1 MTKGARNRGVAGV
14 CGVAAVL
21 AVSLPSRQAGAA
33 TIAVR
38 TTSMAINGS
47 DGCGLVEAITA
58 VNEQRAVSDCA
69 AGNGSND
76 TITLRLGIGTYTM
89 PTLDIARS
97 VIIRSETANT
107 PVVVVT
113 SGHDL
118 EGFRAANPGVTFNLQ
133 FQDIDLRSGAGTDQ
147 TGVLAYGTSSG
158 KLTLLRSSIFG
169 FNGGAVI
176 VSGMDL
182 DITDS
187 IIDGNSADTS
197 GGNGGGVF
205 AAGDAGTSLNIR
217 GSQITDNQA
226 FDTGGGIYFA
236 GGGASNIIN
245 STISN
250 NSATV
255 GGGLALVLPTGSG
268 QFKLTAST
276 LAFNDASSQG
286 GGVYSGGVSNVL
298 VGETIIGTNFA
309 PSGPDFFGTISS
321 LTNSLLQS
329 SAQATITAQSHNV
342 TGSDPGFLN
351 DFSWDAGGPFSTR
364 VMVLAPSS
372 PAVDF
377 NSSSVQTED
386 QRHFPRGVDA
396 NPGGNRFDIGAY
408 EHDRNLQTELLR
420 VSAKSSDAHSVTS
433 SADFSNGK
441 GTTLEGNA
449 VNDFVTY
456 TVPMLRDDCSS
467 ISVGV
472 RRTKNGARVQAQYN
486 RPDVDNV
493 WSPIGPVLDLWAASP
508 VFKELAIVPNSKVS
522 RDRTLIRFL
531 VVGRNNANRE
541 TPGYFL
547 NLDYVRVA
555 APTGPTGPGN
565 CVTICSSPPCP
576 LFD

>member
-1 MTKGARNRGVAGV
+1 MAKGASSWGISAGV
-14 CGVAAVL
+14 VAAVL
-21 AVSLPSRQAGAA
+21 AVSLPSRLAGAA

-47 DGCGLVEAITA
+47 DGCGLVEAVTA
-58 VNEQRAVSDCA
+58 VNEQRAVSDCP

-76 TITLRLGIGTYTM
+76 TITLRLGVGAYTM
-89 PTLDIARS
+89 PTLDIDRS

-118 EGFRAANPGVTFNLQ
+118 EGFRAEHPGVTFNLQ
-133 FQDIDLRSGAGTDQ
+133 FQDIDLRAGAGTDQ
-147 TGVLAYGTSSG
+147 TGILARGSNSG
-158 KLTLLRSSIFG
+158 KLTLLRCRVTS
-169 FNGGAVI
+169 FNGSGVI

-187 IIDGNSADTS
+187 IIDGNTADTS
-197 GGNGGGVF
+197 GGFGAGVSIF
-205 AAGDAGTSLNIR
+205 GDAGTSMNIR
-217 GSQITDNQA
+217 SSQITNNQA
-226 FDTGGGIYFA
+226 LEMGGGIYYSA
-236 GGGASNIIN
+236 GGASNIIN

-250 NSATV
+250 NSSTF
-255 GGGLALVLPTGSG
+255 GGGLAVELPTGSG

-276 LAFNDASSQG
+276 LAFNDSASQG
-286 GGVYSGGVSNVL
+286 GGVYSGGASSVQVN
-298 VGETIIGTNFA
+298 ETIIGDNGS
-309 PSGPDFFGTISS
+309 PQGPDFFGTISS

-329 SAQATITAQSHNV
+329 SAEATITSQSHNL
-342 TGSDPGFLN
+342 TGTEPGFLN
-351 DFSWDAGGPFSTR
+351 DFAWNVAGPFSTR
-364 VMVLAPSS
+364 VMVLAPNS

-377 NSSSVQTED
+377 NSSSTQSED
-386 QRHFPRGVDA
+386 QRHFPRGIDA

-408 EHDRNLQTELLR
+408 EHDPNLQTELLQ
-420 VSAKSSDAHSVTS
+420 VAAKSSDAHSVVTS
-433 SADFSNGK
+433 SDFSNGK
-441 GTTLEGNA
+441 GTNLAGNA

-472 RRTKNGARVQAQYN
+472 RRTKNGGKVQVQYN

-508 VFKELAIVPNSKVS
+508 IFKELSVVPNSKVS

-541 TPGYFL
+541 TPGYNV
-547 NLDYVRVA
+547 NLDYIKVA